1 MNEFKKVMLT
11 FLPLITGDGTGV
23 VNAEVIEAVN
33 KEQIIIPTRI
43 HIIANKRAGHPRGDL
58 SP

>member
-1 MNEFKKVMLT
+1 MSSGKLT
-11 FLPLITGDGTGV
+11 FLSLITGDGTGV